1 MIITDH
7 FLFPYL
13 FNVNFFFSV
22 CLVIDIFVVIS
33 VVVVVFILQ
42 GCMHGVEEST
52 ESLPSFLHPFRDH
65 LFNSLNVKVLEE
77 KVVSAPL
84 LFMHS
89 MSLLAKKIAWSCSPV
104 SWSSTSTYRRS

>member
-22 CLVIDIFVVIS
+22 CLVIVILVVIS
-33 VVVVVFILQ
+33 VVVVFILQ
-42 GCMHGVEEST
+42 RCMHGVEEST

-77 KVVSAPL
+77 KLSVLPCFL
-84 LFMHS
+84 CTPCHFWQ
-89 MSLLAKKIAWSCSPV
+89 KKIAC
-104 SWSSTSTYRRS
+104 

>member
-22 CLVIDIFVVIS
+22 CLVIVILVVIS

-52 ESLPSFLHPFRDH
+52 ESLP
-65 LFNSLNVKVLEE
+65 
-77 KVVSAPL
+77 
-84 LFMHS
+84 
-89 MSLLAKKIAWSCSPV
+89 
-104 SWSSTSTYRRS
+104 